1 MQLLFGIHY
10 VAAKEVLAH
19 VEPRHWAVVRA
30 GVAGLAVLA
39 AVLLTGRRLP
49 RTPRDWAQLSGLA
62 LIGVSINQLL
72 FVEGLA
78 RTSPGHSA
86 VINCSI
92 PVLVLCLG
100 ALLGRERIDLRRAA
114 GVGIT
119 IAGVLALIGVER
131 LDWSAAALRGDLLT
145 LTNATSYSFFLVL
158 GKPVLE
164 RFSAVTSTA
173 ILLTLGAL
181 WLLPYGGPG
190 LAADMLDPAMPV
202 RIHLLAALIVVGP
215 TIGAYGLNTY
225 ALRRVPSSV
234 VALFVYSQPVIAT
247 ALSVAFGYE
256 RLTARQAISSAVVLL
271 GVTATLRAPRP
282 AAPSPVPAEPTVPS
296 A

>member
-1 MQLLFGIHY
+1 MLVQLLFGVHY

-39 AVLLTGRRLP
+39 VVIATRRPLP
-49 RTPRDWAQLSGLA
+49 RTRRDWLELAGLA
-62 LIGVSINQLL
+62 VIGVTINQWL

-100 ALLGRERIDLRRAA
+100 AFLGRERIDLRRAA
-114 GVGIT
+114 GVAVT
-119 IAGVLALIGVER
+119 IAGVLALIGVEK
-131 LDWSAAALRGDLLT
+131 LDWSAAALQGDLLT
-145 LTNATSYSFFLVL
+145 LTNATSYSCFLVL

-164 RFSAVTSTA
+164 RFSAITSTA
-173 ILLTLGAL
+173 LLLTLGAI

-190 LAADMLDPAMPV
+190 LLDDMLDPATPRHV
-202 RIHLLAALIVVGP
+202 HLLAGLIIVGP

-247 ALSVAFGYE
+247 ALSVALGYE
-256 RLTARQAISSAVVLL
+256 RLTLRQALSSAVVLL
-271 GVTATLRAPRP
+271 GVTATLRMPRP
-282 AAPSPVPAEPTVPS
+282 VTEPTVPPT
-296 A
+296 